1 MKKLL
6 TLIAI
11 FAGMSVLA
19 AAIAGQS
26 PLATYVANN
35 VLGFASPM
43 NLDGTGQLLGSQ
55 GNLATNNISGASAV
69 VKTGISR
76 IVSIN
81 VLTASGVGAAY
92 DSATVAGGAA
102 ANKVFSIPATV
113 GHYDVDWP
121 MTSGI
126 VVDPSGSTIAVKYN

>member
-11 FAGMSVLA
+11 FFGVSVLTV
-19 AAIAGQS
+19 AIAGQS

-55 GNLATNNISGASAV
+55 GNLATNNISGASSV
-69 VKTGISR
+69 VKAGTSR

-81 VLTASGVGAAY
+81 VITASGVGAVY
-92 DSATVAGGAA
+92 DSATVAAGAA
-102 ANKVFSIPATV
+102 ANKVFAIPATV

-121 MTSGI
+121 MANGI
-126 VVDPSGSTIAVKYN
+126 VIDPSSSVIAVKYN

>member
-11 FAGMSVLA
+11 FVGVSVLTV
-19 AAIAGQS
+19 AIAGQS
-26 PLATYVANN
+26 PLASYVANN
-35 VLGFASPM
+35 ILGYASPM
-43 NLDGTGQLLGSQ
+43 NLDSTGQLLGSQ

-69 VKTGISR
+69 VKAGTSR
-76 IVSIN
+76 IVSVN
-81 VLTASGVGAAY
+81 VITASGVGAVY
-92 DSATVAGGAA
+92 DSATVAAGAA
-102 ANKVFSIPATV
+102 ANKVFTIPATV
-113 GHYDVDWP
+113 GHYDIDWP